1 MKVLEKVAIAV
12 GLVVVGVT
20 VVYRYVLSNDQREA
34 MREAG
39 ESVRGAVQEVSDSVS
54 PLVSNKPT
62 KSEERAIAEENR
74 AKTAAQWKSLGY

>member
-62 KSEERAIAEENR
+62 KSEERAKAEENR